1 MLRRALP
8 AVFAFALLSPPK
20 LLQASLHVSEPNTEQ
35 FPSISLLVS
44 PTDEAGRRIPN
55 LGAEDFQVL
64 EDQQVAADLT
74 AEEVLIGTR
83 QVFVLN
89 TSPGLGVRDSHGR
102 TRYESARDAL
112 LRYWRGID
120 AGVVGVDDL
129 SLLTADGLLIQH
141 SRSAAELASALAQ
154 LEPDFEGG
162 ISGFDLLLLAL
173 DFSSDPV
180 VPTTVPRSLVFITPV
195 IETPRDL
202 PLANAIARA
211 SESSTSVYPVLL
223 ASEES
228 LEEPEV
234 QPLRDLADATG
245 GRFIVYE
252 PQSGFDELSGLV
264 LDQRYQ
270 YRLAFSSQAKTAGTH
285 TIQVVAEV
293 DGISQSSIPITYE
306 IDVQPPQIAFIQ
318 PPALVTRQTDD
329 PDLELQSIPPQSV
342 RLELLLTFPDGYPRD
357 IVHSELRVDG
367 EVVAER
373 SEPPFNEFTWDLS
386 EIAQSETHTI
396 SAFMEDSLGLEAQTI
411 DVPIQIDISRPA
423 QGISAFRPAF
433 DSLLAVVAVIVAGMV
448 MVLGV
453 SSLIRRAPRAE
464 STTGNGTTRLNPV
477 KRARLRSTAHSEA
490 HLVPLR
496 PVGDP
501 IALTGVD
508 VVFGRDASLAAIV
521 LDDPSVERMHARL
534 VRQADGEY
542 LLRDQGSVAGTWVN
556 YELLQSQG
564 RRLQHGDL
572 IQLGR
577 VEFRFQLPGDRA
589 PREIRVYPDATRL
602 KE

>member
-1 MLRRALP
+1 L
-8 AVFAFALLSPPK
+8 FAFALLAPPK
-20 LLQASLHVSEPNTEQ
+20 QPQAGLRVSEPDTEH

-44 PTDEAGRRIPN
+44 PADRAGRRVPN
-55 LGAEDFQVL
+55 LGAENFQVL
-64 EDQQVAADLT
+64 EDQQPVSNLI

-89 TSPGLGVRDSHGR
+89 TSPAMGVRDTHGR
-102 TRYESARDAL
+102 TRFEIAREGL
-112 LRYWRGID
+112 LQFWQGSE
-120 AGVVGVDDL
+120 AGVIGVDDL

-141 SRSAAELASALAQ
+141 SRSAAELASALNQ

-173 DFSSDPV
+173 DFTSDPAQLD
-180 VPTTVPRSLVFITPV
+180 TVPRSLIFVTP
-195 IETPRDL
+195 IIQTPRDL

-211 SESSTSVYPVLL
+211 TESSTSIYPVLI
-223 ASEES
+223 ASPEN
-228 LEEPEV
+228 LEDPAV
-234 QPLRDLADATG
+234 QPLRDLAEATG
-245 GRFIVYE
+245 GQFLVYE
-252 PQSGFDELSGLV
+252 PTVGFSELSGLV

-270 YRLAFSSQAKTAGTH
+270 YQLSFTSLANTPGAH

-293 DGISQSSIPITYE
+293 DGVPQSSQPITYE
-306 IDVQPPQIAFIQ
+306 IDVHPPEIAFVQPPTLI
-318 PPALVTRQTDD
+318 TRQTED
-329 PDLELQSIPPQSV
+329 PELEPQNIPPRSV
-342 RLELLLTFPDGYPRD
+342 QLELLVTFPDGYPRQ
-357 IVHSELRVDG
+357 IVQSELRIDG

-373 SEPPFNEFTWDLS
+373 RQPPFNEFSWDITEIVES
-386 EIAQSETHTI
+386 EVHAI
-396 SAFMEDSLGLEAQTI
+396 SAFVEDSLGLEARTI
-411 DVPIQIDISRPA
+411 EIPVQVDVSRPP

-433 DSLLAVVAVIVAGMV
+433 DTLLAAVAVVVAAMV

-453 SSLIRRAPRAE
+453 SSLMRRAPRPEATVAE
-464 STTGNGTTRLNPV
+464 SAARLNPA
-477 KRARLRSTAHSEA
+477 KRARLQSTAHSEA
-490 HLVPLR
+490 QLVPLR

-501 IALTGVD
+501 IPLTGVD

-521 LDDPSVERMHARL
+521 LDDPSVERLHARL

-556 YELLQSQG
+556 YELVQSEG

-577 VEFRFQLPGDRA
+577 VEFRFQLPGNRA
-589 PREIRVYPDATRL
+589 PREIRVYPDPARMQ
-602 KE
+602 E